1 MNSLAKLLA
10 ELVVIFKTTQL
21 GHLQKIKHSS
31 PGHKTAL
38 AYVLLQKWDK
48 GWAATLLDEVIDQQL
63 KRIDEGGDV
72 WSFTRWQLAQAY
84 SVKGDTESALK
95 WLEDAVEKGWTQY
108 QWLEIDPRFDAIR
121 EEPRFREQIERIKA
135 VIARERIEAGYT
147 S

>member
-1 MNSLAKLLA
+1 M
-10 ELVVIFKTTQL
+10 
-21 GHLQKIKHSS
+21 
-31 PGHKTAL
+31 
-38 AYVLLQKWDK
+38 
-48 GWAATLLDEVIDQQL
+48 IDQQL
-63 KRIDEGGDV
+63 KRIEEGGDV
-72 WSFTRWQLAQAY
+72 WSLGRWQLAAAY

-95 WLEDAVEKGWTQY
+95 WLEDAVEKGWTLY